1 MNNYCIYLKLKTKK
15 YKKYKYCKNLNK
27 FIDFLDC
34 KNCPFKEY
42 KKIKQKRDKNMVS
55 IMPPNELYSTKKI
68 KYFHKHHVYGGRNR
82 NNSERLGFFV
92 WVSPQFHLELTNHP
106 ELNLYLQKIGQA
118 YFEKHLG
125 TRSDFIKIFGENFIY
140 D

>member
-1 MNNYCIYLKLKTKK
+1 MNSYCIYLKIKQKK
-15 YKKYKYCKNLNK
+15 YKQYRYCKMHNG
-27 FIDFLDC
+27 IIGCSDC

-55 IMPPNELYSTKKI
+55 IMPVNELYSTRKI
-68 KYFHKHHVYGGRNR
+68 KYFHKHHVFGGRNR

-92 WVSPQFHLELTNHP
+92 WISPQFHHELTNHP

-118 YFEKHLG
+118 YFEHHLG
-125 TRSDFIKIFGENFIY
+125 NRTDFIKIFGENY
-140 D
+140 LK